1 LPFQL
6 NPDTSLDASS
16 LAGSAAVADG
26 AALRPEKDRVMAAH
40 GTSEYAVA
48 DGNDYA
54 AHEQTYLN
62 FLSLVKW
69 VLGSIIILLILM
81 AYFLV

>member
-1 LPFQL
+1 
-6 NPDTSLDASS
+6 
-16 LAGSAAVADG
+16 
-26 AALRPEKDRVMAAH
+26 MAAH
-40 GTSEYAVA
+40 GAPEYSVA

-69 VLGSIIILLILM
+69 VHGLRRHHPDRDGLFSDLSGWAPCHAGLERPP
-81 AYFLV
+81 

>member
-1 LPFQL
+1 
-6 NPDTSLDASS
+6 
-16 LAGSAAVADG
+16 
-26 AALRPEKDRVMAAH
+26 MAAH
-40 GTSEYAVA
+40 GAPEYSVA

-69 VLGSIIILLILM
+69 IVGFVIIILVRDGLFSDLSGR
-81 AYFLV
+81 ARLRGPAAPAHESGRPLEAS